1 MRNTLTL
8 ESRIIKVSDDIN
20 THLGSFI
27 KELRESRGISQYYL
41 GIALGFSEET
51 AQQQIYKYEKGLIRI
66 PIDIAVSIAKI
77 LNVDI
82 IFNGDN
88 IIFIPH

>member
-1 MRNTLTL
+1 M
-8 ESRIIKVSDDIN
+8 ESRIIKVNDDIN
-20 THLGSFI
+20 VHLGSFI
-27 KELRESRGISQYYL
+27 KELRESKGISQFYL

-77 LNVDI
+77 LNVDM

-88 IIFIPH
+88 IIFMPR